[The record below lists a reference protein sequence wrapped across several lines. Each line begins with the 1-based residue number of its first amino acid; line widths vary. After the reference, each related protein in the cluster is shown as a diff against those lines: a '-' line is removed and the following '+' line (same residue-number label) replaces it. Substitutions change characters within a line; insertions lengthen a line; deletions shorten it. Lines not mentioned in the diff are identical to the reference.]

1 MKTMKL
7 IALMFLVLGMASCKN
22 ESSTN
27 IETKDDA
34 FKTMTAKEIVESGVP
49 INVTID
55 ELEDMEREAVS
66 RNGGEERPLWAIPA
80 YRAAHYR
87 FYQHL
92 TQDETGVVSWSA
104 KSGADLNISEDLFNG
119 FVQEAEWINERLT
132 EYLNSGNTENLHP
145 IFFNDEYLSNVINDE
160 YVNKQLEFEN
170 TIKMAEKNNW
180 KYVIVD
186 GKVEIIK

>member
-34 FKTMTAKEIVESGVP
+34 FKTMTTKEIVESGVS

-66 RNGGEERPLWAIPA
+66 RSGGEERPLWAIPA

-87 FYQHL
+87 FVTHAK
-92 TQDETGVVSWSA
+92 QDENGILTWTA
-104 KSGADLNISEDLFNG
+104 KCGADLNISDDLFNAFVKEFEAVNG
-119 FVQEAEWINERLT
+119 WVQEALEKGEKLEPIWINE
-132 EYLNSGNTENLHP
+132 EYLRNVV
-145 IFFNDEYLSNVINDE
+145 IDELVQKRLNMHKSLQESIKRGE
-160 YVNKQLEFEN
+160 IKFVN
-170 TIKMAEKNNW
+170 
-180 KYVIVD
+180 
-186 GKVEIIK
+186 